1 MLEVPALS
9 VQHNA
14 AGLGKPFCIAPRGM
28 NVKRLICNQSSLLS
42 PLSECGQNGYK
53 WVWCWH
59 FMFKTSKYCMHPWW
73 GMRYKGGTAEC
84 REIGRLT
91 PRRPTNHR
99 PHRRRF
105 SFAIIFCS
113 RLFHSKLD
121 FGKPTQKSD
130 RSEVNVR
137 TDKLVTM
144 NILSNPYLRGF
155 CFTA

>member
-1 MLEVPALS
+1 MQPAC
-9 VQHNA
+9 
-14 AGLGKPFCIAPRGM
+14 GLWETFLYRSKGDEREGTHLQSKLVTIFSFRVWAEWFTNGSDADISCSKPVNIACI
-28 NVKRLICNQSSLLS
+28 QS
-42 PLSECGQNGYK
+42 
-53 WVWCWH
+53 
-59 FMFKTSKYCMHPWW
+59 W

-99 PHRRRF
+99 PHRLRF

-130 RSEVNVR
+130 RLEANVR
-137 TDKLVTM
+137 TDTLVTM
-144 NILSNPYLRGF
+144 KILSNPYLRDF
-155 CFTA
+155 CFTT